1 MINRKDSEYKTIS
14 EVAELLKLINKKTG
28 KTSTHTLRY
37 WEKEFK
43 QIRPKIFTGKRRY
56 YDNKS
61 IELLK
66 KINFLLKDKG
76 MTINGVKK
84 QLNFD
89 NSNLDETHNTSI
101 KTKIILKNK
110 IRKISNLIK
119 EIKKK

>member
-1 MINRKDSEYKTIS
+1 MINKKDSEYKTIS
-14 EVAELLKLINKKTG
+14 QVAELLKLINKKTG
-28 KTSTHTLRY
+28 KPSTHTLRY